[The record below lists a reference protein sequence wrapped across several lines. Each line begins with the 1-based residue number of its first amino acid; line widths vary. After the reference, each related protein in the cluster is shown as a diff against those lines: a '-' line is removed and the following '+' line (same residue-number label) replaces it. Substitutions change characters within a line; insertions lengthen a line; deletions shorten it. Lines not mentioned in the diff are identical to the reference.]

1 MLLLKKST
9 ASTEAGSTFQPS
21 RIELLHSA
29 ANAFYAQASLHA
41 QLIHVE
47 WKIEK
52 KRLLKIF
59 IYFILCV
66 CCFLLTLLFS
76 GLLAIILSWDTY
88 YRIYSIIF
96 VISFFL
102 LTTLVSIFQLR
113 KLSNRSCDSFSATRR
128 EIASD
133 IALIKSM
140 L

>member
-9 ASTEAGSTFQPS
+9 ASTEASSTHQLS
-21 RIELLHSA
+21 KLELLCSA
-29 ANAFYAQASLHA
+29 ANALFAQASLHT

-47 WKIEK
+47 WEIEK
-52 KRLLKIF
+52 KRLLAMLVF
-59 IYFILCV
+59 FILAV
-66 CCFLLTLLFS
+66 SCFLLTLLFGS
-76 GLLAIILSWDTY
+76 LLAIILSWDTY